1 MLERPVLFLSSYFKK
16 HKKIYYQKLHDY
28 HFGEVESWVDFFLDG
43 IIETANDSISISK
56 QITKLRE
63 DDMAKIQALAKRE
76 SESGVLVLR
85 KLYAQPIVSSKTIME
100 WTKFSR
106 VGAQKLIDRFM
117 NLDILELKD
126 AKETYDRTFVY
137 RKYID
142 IFMK

>member
-1 MLERPVLFLSSYFKK
+1 MRKWLTSIML
-16 HKKIYYQKLHDY
+16 
-28 HFGEVESWVDFFLDG
+28 
-43 IIETANDSISISK
+43 

-63 DDMAKIQALAKRE
+63 DDMAKIQSLAKRE

-106 VGAQKLIDRFM
+106 VGSQKLIDRFV